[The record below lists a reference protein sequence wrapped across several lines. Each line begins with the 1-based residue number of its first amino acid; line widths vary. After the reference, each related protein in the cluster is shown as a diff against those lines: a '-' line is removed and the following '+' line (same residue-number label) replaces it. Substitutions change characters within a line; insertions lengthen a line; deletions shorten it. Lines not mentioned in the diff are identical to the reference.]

1 MSYALAR
8 HVIADLYGCEA
19 DLDDEAAVAAAASM
33 AAEAAGARSLGLHTH
48 RYQPQGVSVFVLL
61 AESHLSIHTW
71 PEHRYAAVEVFTCG
85 RRTDPRAGLAV
96 VEKALRPQRKEES
109 ERPRGIMALCRP
121 QTPAAP

>member
-1 MSYALAR
+1 MRQPAEISPGLPAPPGIDRAQALR
-8 HVIADLYGCEA
+8 IAGTDP
-19 DLDDEAAVAAAASM
+19 DE
-33 AAEAAGARSLGLHTH
+33 
-48 RYQPQGVSVFVLL
+48 VFVLL